1 MKWRGISTDS
11 AEQQDTPRL
20 LRDKLID
27 IKAGIAE
34 YVRPENQ
41 AVNERAVS
49 AIRASGIEQRIL
61 PVGAVAPE
69 FTLEDQ
75 NSKRVSSADLLAK
88 GPLILNFFRGRWCP
102 FCSTTLESWRDI
114 SPQVEAAGASIVAI
128 SPQTVRHNFFL
139 ADQHKLRFPVL
150 SDPGLAIA
158 RRFGIVYSV
167 PEEQRAMYKAVF
179 INLPQ
184 VNGDDSWELPLPA
197 TFVIGPDSKV
207 LFSFASADYTL
218 RAGPEEVLKS
228 LTH

>member
-11 AEQQDTPRL
+11 AEQLDAPRL

-41 AVNERAVS
+41 AVNERAVA

-61 PVGAVAPE
+61 SVGSLAPT

-75 NSKRVSSADLLAK
+75 NSKRISSADLLAN

-114 SPQVEAAGASIVAI
+114 SPQIESAGASVVAI
-128 SPQTVRHNFFL
+128 SPQTVRHNYFL
-139 ADQHKLRFPVL
+139 ADQHKLRFPAL
-150 SDPGLAIA
+150 SDPGLAVA
-158 RRFGIVYSV
+158 RKFGLVYPV
-167 PEEQRAMYKAVF
+167 PDEQRSLYRAVF

-197 TFVIGPDSKV
+197 TFVLGRDGKV
-207 LFSFASADYTL
+207 LYAFASADYTL
-218 RAGPEEVLKS
+218 RAEPEEILKVI
-228 LTH
+228 TH